1 MSQSLLYG
9 LGAVGLLLVYI
20 WSLYNALVH
29 LKTRIEEAWSQ
40 IDVQLK
46 RRADLIPNLV
56 ETVKGYAKHE
66 RGVFTEV
73 TKARSALMGAKSLGS
88 KAEASDMLTSALGK
102 LFAVAEN
109 YPQLKANETFGQLQR
124 ELSDTEDKVAY
135 SRQYY
140 NTTVNEYNV
149 KIRTFPNTLF
159 NEIFGFKEIEF
170 FGATEE
176 ERKAIKVNFN

>member
-1 MSQSLLYG
+1 MNSGLVLLIVAGVIVFY
-9 LGAVGLLLVYI
+9 L
-20 WSLYNALVH
+20 WTLYNGLVTLRMH
-29 LKTRIEEAWSQ
+29 IKEAWSQ

-66 RGVFTEV
+66 KTVFSEV
-73 TKARSALMGAKSLGS
+73 TKARSALMSAKNLTQ
-88 KAEASDMLTSALGK
+88 KAEASADLTNALGR

-109 YPQLKANETFGQLQR
+109 YPQLKANENFLQLQK

-140 NTTVNEYNV
+140 NSVVMDFNTR
-149 KIRTFPNTLF
+149 IQIFPNNLLAGSL
-159 NEIFGFKEIEF
+159 GFRPEEF

-176 ERKAIKVNFN
+176 ERKPVKVKFES